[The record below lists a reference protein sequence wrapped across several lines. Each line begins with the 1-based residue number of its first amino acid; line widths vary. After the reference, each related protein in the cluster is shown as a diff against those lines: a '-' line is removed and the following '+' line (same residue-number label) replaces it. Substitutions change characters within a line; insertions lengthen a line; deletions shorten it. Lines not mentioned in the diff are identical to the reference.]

1 MRRSRPEGT
10 RGVAQPPLFSRLRR
24 RDARTPLTIQIRY
37 RGGSEAWYLVEGR
50 GARQAFPGHMCIHDV
65 MRTVNQSDKYS

>member
-1 MRRSRPEGT
+1 MRPAARQGT
-10 RGVAQPPLFSRLRR
+10 RGVAKPPLFSRLRR

-37 RGGSEAWYLVEGR
+37 RGGSEAWYLVEAR

-65 MRTVNQSDKYS
+65 MRTVNQSDSYR